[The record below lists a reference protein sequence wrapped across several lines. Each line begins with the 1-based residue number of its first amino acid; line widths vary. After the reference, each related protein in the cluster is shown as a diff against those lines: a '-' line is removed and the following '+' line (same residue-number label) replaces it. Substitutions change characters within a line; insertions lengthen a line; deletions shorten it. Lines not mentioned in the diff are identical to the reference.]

1 MESKEEVL
9 KSCDECG
16 ATIYPEHLQKHAA
29 ELYNDRLL
37 CPHCL
42 KERKETVETAREPG
56 ATDSSIAL
64 VAQEEEEEVDP
75 SKPST
80 SIHTFGGGVGAPGTA
95 AMTERDWQRPLLGDS
110 RNARRCRTFH
120 CKRTD
125 GSFAH
130 LNEQINEWVDAQD
143 DIEIKFALSNIGV
156 VEGKHADPHL
166 IVTIFY

>member
-1 MESKEEVL
+1 VESKEEVL

-29 ELYNDRLL
+29 ELYKDRLL

-42 KERKETVETAREPG
+42 KEQKEQAETGRESDG
-56 ATDSSIAL
+56 TDSPIAL
-64 VAQEEEEEVDP
+64 VAEGEEVDP

-95 AMTERDWQRPLLGDS
+95 ATSEREWQRPLLGDS

-120 CKRTD
+120 CKLTD

-130 LNEQINEWVDAQD
+130 LNMQINEWVDTQD
-143 DIEIKFALSNIGV
+143 DVEIKFALSNIGV
-156 VEGKHADPHL
+156 VEGKHTDPHL
-166 IVTIFY
+166 IITVFY